1 MLRLDDILERV
12 QSYNPQADLDLIRKA
27 YVFSAKVHQGQLRS
41 SGEPYL
47 IHPLEVAGILALLR
61 LDTPSIVTGLLHDT
75 VEDTLATL
83 EEIRSYFGEEVVELV
98 DGVTKISKIQFASAE
113 ERQAENF
120 RKVLLAMS
128 KDSRV
133 ILIKLADR
141 LHNMRTLE
149 HLPSDRREAIAKETL
164 EIYAPMAH
172 RLGISWMRVEL
183 EDLAFKFL
191 KPEHYARLKEGLQR
205 RVQEREKYVEE
216 VRTLIVQKLKEY
228 GLEAEVQGRPKHLYG
243 VYRKVQA
250 QNVSIDELHDLIAFR
265 IVVET
270 VRQCYEALGIIHTL
284 WKPVPGRFKD
294 YIAMPKPNLYQSLHT
309 TVIGPQGVRVEI
321 QIRTRQMHRI
331 AEEGI
336 AAHWKY
342 KEGKL
347 YEEKDDKVFA
357 WLRRLIEWQQDVKD
371 PSEFLETVKV
381 DLFPE
386 DVFIFT
392 PKGEVRELPRGATP
406 IDFAYAVHTDVG
418 HRCVGAK
425 VNGKLVPLRYVLH
438 NGDTAEILT
447 KTGHGPSR
455 DWLKFVVTSRARHKI
470 RQEIR
475 RQEQERSRQLGL
487 EILEAEIRKQGLT
500 HKEILQ
506 SEEIQKV
513 AQQLG
518 FRDVDKLLSHLG
530 YGKVSA
536 QKVLAKWAPAS
547 ISSAAPKTA
556 RFLKRFFKRPQKVS
570 KEGVIVKGI
579 DDILIRY
586 AKCCNPLPG
595 EPIVGFITRGRGL
608 AIHSSQCP
616 RMLEGD
622 PERRVEVQWDPAKQ
636 EESRPI
642 RIEVICDDK
651 PGMLAHVA
659 HCVAS
664 EEVNISNATS
674 RPMKR
679 NRSVTFFDV
688 QIRDTAQLHT
698 ILKSIEKLD
707 GVVSAK
713 RISH

>member
-12 QSYNPQADLDLIRKA
+12 QSYNPQADLDFIRKA
-27 YVFSAKVHQGQLRS
+27 YVFSAKFHQGQLRS

-47 IHPLEVAGILALLR
+47 IHPLEVAGILTLLR
-61 LDTPSIVTGLLHDT
+61 LDTPSIATGLLHDT
-75 VEDTLATL
+75 VEDTLTTL
-83 EEIRSYFGEEVVELV
+83 EEIRSYFGEEVAALV

-128 KDSRV
+128 KDIRV

-149 HLPSDRREAIAKETL
+149 HLASDRREVIAKETL
-164 EIYAPMAH
+164 EIYAPIAH

-191 KPEHYARLKEGLQR
+191 KPESYAKLKEGLQR

-216 VRTLIVQKLKEY
+216 VRALILQKLKEY
-228 GLEAEVQGRPKHLYG
+228 SLEAEVQGRPKHLYG

-250 QNVSIDELHDLIAFR
+250 QNISVEELHDLIAFR
-265 IVVET
+265 IIVET
-270 VRQCYEALGIIHTL
+270 VRQCYEALGIIHML

-309 TVIGPQGVRVEI
+309 TIIGPQGERIEI
-321 QIRTRQMHRI
+321 QIRTRQMHRL

-347 YEEKDDKVFA
+347 HEDKDDKVFA

-406 IDFAYAVHTDVG
+406 VDFAYAVHTDVG
-418 HRCVGAK
+418 HNCVGAK

-438 NGDTAEILT
+438 NGDTVEIST
-447 KTGHGPSR
+447 KPGHGPSR
-455 DWLKFVVTSRARHKI
+455 DWLKFTATSRARHKI

-487 EILEAEIRKQGLT
+487 EILEAEIRKQGLPL
-500 HKEILQ
+500 KGLSQ
-506 SEEIQKV
+506 SEEVQKV

-518 FRDVDKLLSHLG
+518 FRDVDRLLSNVG
-530 YGKVSA
+530 YGKISA
-536 QKVLAKWAPAS
+536 QKVLAKWIPTS
-547 ISSAAPKTA
+547 ISVTAPKA
-556 RFLKRFFKRPQKVS
+556 AKFFQRFFKRPLRGS
-570 KEGVIVKGI
+570 KEGVVVKGI

-595 EPIVGFITRGRGL
+595 EPIIGFITRGRGL
-608 AIHSSQCP
+608 AVHSSQCS

-622 PERRVEVQWDPAKQ
+622 PERRVEVQWDQAKQ
-636 EESRPI
+636 EEPRSV

-651 PGMLAHVA
+651 PGMLANIA
-659 HCVAS
+659 HCIATA
-664 EEVNISNATS
+664 EVNISNATS
-674 RPMKR
+674 RPMR
-679 NRSVTFFDV
+679 RDRSVTLFEA
-688 QIRDTAQLHT
+688 QIKDTSQLHA
-698 ILKSIEKLD
+698 ILKSIEKLE

-713 RISH
+713 RVAH